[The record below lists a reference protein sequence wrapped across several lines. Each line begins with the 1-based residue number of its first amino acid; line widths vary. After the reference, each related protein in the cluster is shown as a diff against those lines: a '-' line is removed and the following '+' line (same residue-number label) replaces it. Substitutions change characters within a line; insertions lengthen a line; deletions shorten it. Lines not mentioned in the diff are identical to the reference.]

1 MKTKKLSQ
9 AVRSAADRERLT
21 EIRETDLVHA
31 LGSALEADAAI
42 KGTDTLE
49 PIATTKGCNLPHQDY
64 VASA

>member
-1 MKTKKLSQ
+1 MKTTRLSK
-9 AVRSAADRERLT
+9 AVSKAESRERLT
-21 EIRETDLVHA
+21 EIRDTDLVHA

-49 PIATTKGCNLPHQDY
+49 PVSTTKGCNLPHQDY